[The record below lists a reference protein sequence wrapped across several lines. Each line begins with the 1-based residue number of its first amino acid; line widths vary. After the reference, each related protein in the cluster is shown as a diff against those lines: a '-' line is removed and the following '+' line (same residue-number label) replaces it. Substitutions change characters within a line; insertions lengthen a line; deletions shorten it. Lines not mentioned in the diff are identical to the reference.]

1 MLISLD
7 GLVKKYDMKVVG
19 DLHIGAH
26 FGEEVKDYHINL
38 GVKNLCFFEP
48 ISRTVDILHGQLA
61 EYADQANIQLWL
73 YALGNQNCDV
83 EMYVS
88 DHDGMCGFTV
98 LRPKIVL
105 EQYPGIKFPR
115 KEHVKMVRLD
125 ECDLDPADYNFMNID
140 VQGCELEVL
149 KGAENL
155 LNSIDYVY
163 TEINVAEVYANA
175 PHVDELD
182 KFLSTYGFSKSKR
195 LICGTTWE
203 TLSIS
208 RRNEMAN
215 YNVSQT
221 CQVRR
226 DWMIS

>member
-19 DLHIGAH
+19 TLHIGAH
-26 FGEEVKDYHINL
+26 FGEEVKDYIDL
-38 GVKNLCFFEP
+38 GIKNLCFFEP

-61 EYADQANIQLWL
+61 EYADQANIQLWP
-73 YALGNQNCDV
+73 YALGNQDCDV

-88 DHDGMCGFTV
+88 DHEGMCSSV

-115 KEHVKMVRLD
+115 KERVKMVRLD
-125 ECDLDPADYNFMNID
+125 DCDLDPADYNFMNID
-140 VQGCELEVL
+140 VQGYELEVL

-155 LNSIDYVY
+155 LNNIDYVY

-182 KFLSTYGFSKSKR
+182 KFLSTYGFSRVETDLS
-195 LICGTTWE
+195 GTTWGDAFYIKE
-203 TLSIS
+203 K
-208 RRNEMAN
+208 
-215 YNVSQT
+215 
-221 CQVRR
+221 
-226 DWMIS
+226 